1 MLDFTCAVFPT
12 KPLIIAQK
20 AKQKKTSILQT
31 VQNTKSKLEKKKR
44 KSKMCLYFTH
54 KYTLCGCIIYDDRSM
69 RCGPQFRMWCPGAEI
84 IQAEYE
90 GDRCCDCP
98 NKLSVE
104 GRVDF
109 DEREEKSEMA
119 SSATSSS
126 SSSAASVV
134 SKEDDEDGGY
144 GRAGENLE
152 RRRHVRYMQCDV
164 SRVCDPVAVKRGGRV
179 RRTIHGNATWE

>member
-1 MLDFTCAVFPT
+1 
-12 KPLIIAQK
+12 
-20 AKQKKTSILQT
+20 
-31 VQNTKSKLEKKKR
+31 
-44 KSKMCLYFTH
+44 MCLYFTH

-104 GRVDF
+104 GRVGF